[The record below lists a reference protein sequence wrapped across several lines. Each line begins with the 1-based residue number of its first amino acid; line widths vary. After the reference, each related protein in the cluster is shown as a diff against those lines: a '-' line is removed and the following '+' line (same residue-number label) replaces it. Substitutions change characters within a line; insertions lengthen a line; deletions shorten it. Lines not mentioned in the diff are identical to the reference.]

1 MRRTRVRL
9 FFFRLSAL
17 GSLVIPIWWS
27 YLALSHAAAKVAI
40 SPDTKL
46 ALAEGSQHFSI
57 AINMRNFS
65 GHALAATKTGTVIE
79 WWDDEK
85 PVTESALFVQ
95 TRVPNGRVMV
105 ELPAETELKEAFKLL
120 TYSGDVSQPL

>member
-1 MRRTRVRL
+1 
-9 FFFRLSAL
+9 
-17 GSLVIPIWWS
+17 
-27 YLALSHAAAKVAI
+27 
-40 SPDTKL
+40 
-46 ALAEGSQHFSI
+46 
-57 AINMRNFS
+57 MRNFS